1 MKFTTKP
8 KRHYPPHVKR
18 VATLPWD
25 IKNSNFLQI
34 FTRYGK
40 NANKLHFQCTDFN
53 SPACINVY
61 AERIW
66 VFYQNF
72 VLIAECHV
80 DC

>member
-1 MKFTTKP
+1 MKFATKAAQ
-8 KRHYPPHVKR
+8 HYPPHLRR

-25 IKNSNFLQI
+25 IKNSHFLQI
-34 FTRYGK
+34 FSSYGK

-53 SPACINVY
+53 SSTRVTMY
-61 AERIW
+61 AERIY
-66 VFYQNF
+66 VFDQNL